1 MSDQK
6 LREQP
11 TVDRIENLVSDLAV
25 NRSSRSEN
33 ALCKEIRPLSG
44 SKRMEVVQAL
54 ASFNVRLGADVA
66 ARVHL
71 PVYYQVQ
78 LVRNLLAD
86 GGSNTIK
93 QFVVRLFVHRMKTAV
108 VIKELMA
115 AKYKYPN
122 AVSLMAYYYS
132 TLKRVRCRAQKDA
145 LFLLRDF
152 RTRGV

>member
-1 MSDQK
+1 MSEQK
-6 LREQP
+6 LIEQP
-11 TVDRIENLVSDLAV
+11 AVDRIEKLISDLSV
-25 NRSSRSEN
+25 NRNSRSEN

-71 PVYYQVQ
+71 SVYYQVQ
-78 LVRNLLAD
+78 LIRSLLAG
-86 GGSNTIK
+86 GGSNKIK

-108 VIKELMA
+108 VVKELMA
-115 AKYKYPN
+115 AKCRYPN

-132 TLKRVRCRAQKDA
+132 SLKRVRCRAQKDA

-152 RTRGV
+152 RICGV